1 MKPTT
6 VSKNAV
12 AAIRVSTT
20 KQGTDGDS
28 PEAQKEQ
35 IEGFAQNKGIT
46 IKKYFI
52 FMESASKEQQPMQ
65 EAVDYCKDP
74 KNQIDLFIIK
84 SIDRFTRGGSLSYDI
99 LKSQLEIS
107 EVQLVDI
114 YGIISAEKVNT
125 LDHLGFEYKWSKYSP
140 SKKSEILE
148 AERSKDELRDIMT
161 RMISAEIRY
170 TQMGYW
176 MRQPPHGYLSEKV
189 DTNQGK
195 RTVLKPREEEAQFI
209 RKIFELRAEGLL
221 TDPEIV
227 ERLNDLGFQTRVSYI
242 RDRDD
247 LSRVLSKKGGKPL
260 TVKRMQC
267 ILTNTIYAGIN
278 VEKWT
283 GYKAVKCKF
292 DGLISI
298 DLFNRANRG
307 KKYIAF
313 NAEDGEYEIQ
323 RQVPKKHLVDKVIK
337 NADFPYKKLVLCP
350 ECRSSLLGS
359 ASRGKNGKYYPA
371 YHCSNRGHYFRVRK
385 DDMDKKITEFIGCIR
400 VNDEQIETL
409 ISTIRQEFE
418 RRQSLF
424 GQDSVALDKHI
435 KSLQM
440 EAEATIGKIMLLT
453 NPTAITYLETEIEK
467 IHQQITKLEKEKK
480 QMKQQK
486 PINIERILARVRY
499 FMENLDALL
508 LRQQDPHKK
517 AQLFGVLFN
526 QLPTY
531 ADLDYGTQKT
541 PLFTGVNPV
550 FALAGAGKSDM
561 VIPRRIELLLPG

>member
-1 MKPTT
+1 
-6 VSKNAV
+6 
-12 AAIRVSTT
+12 
-20 KQGTDGDS
+20 
-28 PEAQKEQ
+28 
-35 IEGFAQNKGIT
+35 
-46 IKKYFI
+46 
-52 FMESASKEQQPMQ
+52 
-65 EAVDYCKDP
+65 
-74 KNQIDLFIIK
+74 
-84 SIDRFTRGGSLSYDI
+84 
-99 LKSQLEIS
+99 
-107 EVQLVDI
+107 
-114 YGIISAEKVNT
+114 
-125 LDHLGFEYKWSKYSP
+125 
-140 SKKSEILE
+140 
-148 AERSKDELRDIMT
+148 
-161 RMISAEIRY
+161 
-170 TQMGYW
+170 
-176 MRQPPHGYLSEKV
+176 
-189 DTNQGK
+189 
-195 RTVLKPREEEAQFI
+195 
-209 RKIFELRAEGLL
+209 
-221 TDPEIV
+221 
-227 ERLNDLGFQTRVSYI
+227 
-242 RDRDD
+242 
-247 LSRVLSKKGGKPL
+247 
-260 TVKRMQC
+260 MQC

-298 DLFNRANRG
+298 DLFNRANQG

-323 RQVPKKHLVDKVIK
+323 RQAPKKHLVDKVIK

-350 ECRSSLLGS
+350 ECSSSLLGS

-385 DDMDKKITEFIGCIR
+385 DDMDKKITEFIGRIK
-400 VNDEQIETL
+400 VNDKQIETL

-418 RRQSLF
+418 RRQSLS
-424 GQDSVALDKHI
+424 GQDSVTLDKHI

-453 NPTAITYLETEIEK
+453 NPTAITYLEAEIEK

-486 PINIERILARVRY
+486 PINIERILARVRF
-499 FMENLDALL
+499 FMENFDALL
-508 LRQQDPHKK
+508 IRQQDPHKK

-531 ADLDYGTQKT
+531 EDLNYGTQKT

-561 VIPRRIELLLPG
+561 VNLKGANSETLLSSLFDLATKLAAQEEKNV